1 MTNLGERTSC
11 VGRILLN
18 GLPDLEGDEGGTME
32 SVKRTRNDMDSL
44 ALEYLPENVP
54 PTGRAG
60 SFFVDG
66 FLKITKIRSVFFQSP
81 SADH

>member
-1 MTNLGERTSC
+1 MDSEVQRD
-11 VGRILLN
+11 GRIL
-18 GLPDLEGDEGGTME
+18 DLIDESWRE
-32 SVKRTRNDMDSL
+32 DKLNDMDSL

-81 SADH
+81 NADH

>member
-18 GLPDLEGDEGGTME
+18 GLPDLEEDEGGTME

-66 FLKITKIRSVFFQSP
+66 FFKNYKDTKCFLSVS
-81 SADH
+81 